1 MAKCAMDRYLHL
13 QGRAGRHGR
22 GPWLRISAFVHYSI
36 DECIDCQA
44 RIERKI
50 LRRALLAAGARSRGL
65 TCRGTKYP
73 AQFRD
78 MNKFA
83 IGCGVVLVILLFI
96 AVVAALALGGSYN
109 RLVRLQQSVDQSWAQ
124 VQNVYQRRADL
135 IPNLV
140 NTVSGAANFE
150 KSTLVEVTNARASVG
165 RVQTQIDPN
174 KAPTDAAQLEKF
186 QAAQGELSN
195 ALSRLLVVV
204 ERYPELK
211 ANQNFLSLQAQLEGT
226 ENRISVERGNFNKT
240 VQDYNV
246 AVRSFP
252 TNLIAGMLG
261 FAPRPFFTAQPGAE
275 KPPPVQ
281 FNFGTPAPAPA
292 ATAAP

>member
-1 MAKCAMDRYLHL
+1 MK
-13 QGRAGRHGR
+13 
-22 GPWLRISAFVHYSI
+22 
-36 DECIDCQA
+36 
-44 RIERKI
+44 
-50 LRRALLAAGARSRGL
+50 
-65 TCRGTKYP
+65 
-73 AQFRD
+73 
-78 MNKFA
+78 KFA
-83 IGCGVVLVILLFI
+83 VGCGIVLVILLVI
-96 AVVAALALGGSYN
+96 VVVAAGAIAKSYN
-109 RLVRLQQSVDQSWAQ
+109 SLVHLQQAVDQSWAQ

-135 IPNLV
+135 IPNHV
-140 NTVSGAANFE
+140 NTVQGAANFE

-165 RVQTQIDPN
+165 RVQTQLDPN
-174 KAPTDAAQLEKF
+174 KAPTDAAQLEQF
-186 QAAQGELSN
+186 QAAQGQLSN

-211 ANQNFLSLQAQLEGT
+211 ANQNFLSVQAQLEGT

-261 FAPRPFFTAQPGAE
+261 FPPKPFFTAQPGAE

-281 FNFGTPAPAPA
+281 FNFGTPAPATSP
-292 ATAAP
+292 